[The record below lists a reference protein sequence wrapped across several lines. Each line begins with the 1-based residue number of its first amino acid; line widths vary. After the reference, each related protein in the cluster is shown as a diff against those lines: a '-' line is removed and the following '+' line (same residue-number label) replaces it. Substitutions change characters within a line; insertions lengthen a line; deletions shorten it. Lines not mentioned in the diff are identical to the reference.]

1 MANDPRDDL
10 IYQLVEKYKG
20 ALLSSRIYQDVATT
34 YGRGQIDGLV
44 LEKAQQHHRPF
55 LVELFREF
63 DQARERGLSA
73 EGALRLLLAKLDQS
87 VR

>member
-1 MANDPRDDL
+1 MTTDPKDDL

-20 ALLSSRIYQDVATT
+20 ALLSSRIYQEVATT
-34 YGRGQIDGLV
+34 YGRGRIEGLV
-44 LEKAQQHHRPF
+44 LEKAQQHHQPF
-55 LVELFREF
+55 LTELFREF
-63 DQARERGLSA
+63 DRARERGLPA